1 MPYSDRKQNL
11 GKRVKYFIVLVSP
24 SRYRRSY
31 LYVFKRQ
38 YGHMDIG
45 VSSHNRRN
53 NHDNIYIDTRSL
65 RIYVVC
71 IPQLSVNSIQK

>member
-11 GKRVKYFIVLVSP
+11 GKRVKYFIVLLSP

-45 VSSHNRRN
+45 VCLRNQRN
-53 NHDNIYIDTRSL
+53 NHDNIRIHRYRITTDICSL
-65 RIYVVC
+65 HYNY
-71 IPQLSVNSIQK
+71 L